1 MSQPCY
7 TVTGMCTT
15 DSRNYIH
22 YYAEPLGH
30 GRAIMRVDV
39 VFHGQLVDS
48 HTSGSPA
55 PLETVR
61 KHERKTNLTKKEGA

>member
-1 MSQPCY
+1 
-7 TVTGMCTT
+7 MCTT

-39 VFHGQLVDS
+39 VFHGELVES
-48 HTSGSPA
+48 HTTGSPA

>member
-1 MSQPCY
+1 MKS
-7 TVTGMCTT
+7 
-15 DSRNYIH
+15 YIS

-39 VFHGQLVDS
+39 VVDGELVES

-55 PLETVR
+55 PIETVR
-61 KHERKTNLTKKEGA
+61 KHERTVQLGR